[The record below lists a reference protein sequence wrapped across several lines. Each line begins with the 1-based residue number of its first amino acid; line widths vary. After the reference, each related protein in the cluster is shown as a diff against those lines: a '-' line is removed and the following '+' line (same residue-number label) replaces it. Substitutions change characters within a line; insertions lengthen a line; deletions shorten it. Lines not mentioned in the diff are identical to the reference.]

1 MSIYLPE
8 GTDRAERSR
17 QLADALDGVGYLTDL
32 DLIALMGADVHLC
45 TEEDRVMA
53 RADLRAMGYQE
64 RAIALWGRRP
74 IFWRFEKVAYAPAER
89 PWPCSRHSG

>member
-17 QLADALDGVGYLTDL
+17 QLVEALDGVGYLTDL
-32 DLIALMGADVHLC
+32 DLIALIGADVHLC
-45 TEEDRVMA
+45 AEEDRAMA

-64 RAIALWGRRP
+64 RPIALWGRRP
-74 IFWRFEKVAYAPAER
+74 IFWRFEKVAYAPAEQLWR
-89 PWPCSRHSG
+89 SAR

>member
-17 QLADALDGVGYLTDL
+17 QLAEALDGVGYLTDL
-32 DLIALMGADVHLC
+32 DLVALMGADVHLC
-45 TEEDRVMA
+45 TEEDRAMA

-64 RAIALWGRRP
+64 RPIALWGLRP
-74 IFWRFEKVAYAPAER
+74 IFWRFEKVAFNPR
-89 PWPCSRHSG
+89 DRCI